1 MKKILLICAVAI
13 IAIIL
18 FLFYSFGGQ
27 KYNPEE
33 TLNLLKSIDSYTC
46 NMTIEMKNEKQTI
59 VYNGNQAFDKN
70 FGYRIQIGNERTLIF
85 NKNKILINDKQNKHR
100 YTENKEFDSVYT
112 LSLIGEYIELL
123 YTNEQI
129 KYLYKE
135 IKGVKYLG
143 VKLLIPGN
151 NRNLNEAELY
161 IDIKNDIPCF
171 IIIKDSRD
179 KETIRITYKNFIP
192 NVRTKENL
200 FKDGGE

>member
-13 IAIIL
+13 IAIIFIL
-18 FLFYSFGGQ
+18 FHVFSSEKL
-27 KYNPEE
+27 NPEE
-33 TLNLLKSIDSYTC
+33 SLKLLKSIDSYTC
-46 NMTIEMKNEKQTI
+46 NMTIEVKNEKQTI
-59 VYNGNQAFDKN
+59 VYNGNQVFDKN
-70 FGYRIQIGNERTLIF
+70 FGYRVQVGNKRILIF
-85 NKNKILINDKQNKHR
+85 NKNKILVNDKENNHR
-100 YTENKEFDSVYT
+100 YTENREFDSVYT

-151 NRNLNEAELY
+151 NRNLNEADLY
-161 IDIKNDIPCF
+161 IDMKNNIPCF
-171 IIIKDSRD
+171 IIIKDSRN

-192 NVRTKENL
+192 NVKTKENL